1 MLESVEDLGIKSQ
14 NGNLNLLST
23 KGIVSLGKQNASESA
38 ILGNAF
44 MVQFQN
50 LLDNLSILITA
61 INGEPLIP
69 AAAAAAMLV
78 NENISTIKNQLPSL
92 LSKTVKVS

>member
-44 MVQFQN
+44 MVQF
-50 LLDNLSILITA
+50 
-61 INGEPLIP
+61 PR
-69 AAAAAAMLV
+69 
-78 NENISTIKNQLPSL
+78 KN
-92 LSKTVKVS
+92 

>member
-1 MLESVEDLGIKSQ
+1 
-14 NGNLNLLST
+14 
-23 KGIVSLGKQNASESA
+23 
-38 ILGNAF
+38 